1 MKNYLEIKKM
11 QRMAGV
17 ITEGE
22 YRMTIEALH
31 DETLD
36 ESLRNWILKGLL
48 TLSTLAGVGK
58 VYQMDQQAKAD
69 RDQQIEYYNNILDK
83 ELAKLDDQD
92 FGEMGY
98 DINKKTGD

>member
-36 ESLRNWILKGLL
+36 ESLRNWILL
-48 TLSTLAGVGK
+48 
-58 VYQMDQQAKAD
+58 
-69 RDQQIEYYNNILDK
+69 IILRF
-83 ELAKLDDQD
+83 LD
-92 FGEMGY
+92 GM
-98 DINKKTGD
+98 